1 LGNPVDAVHK
11 KDACTLRFCQLSQ
24 RPQSQASTWMLDSVR
39 FSRALAFDTQGVAW
53 VARFGNALH
62 ESIARSLKPT
72 RPEIGNYPIQL
83 GIWN

>member
-1 LGNPVDAVHK
+1 
-11 KDACTLRFCQLSQ
+11 
-24 RPQSQASTWMLDSVR
+24 MLDSIR

-62 ESIARSLKPT
+62 ESIARSLKPP
-72 RPEIGNYPIQL
+72 RSEIRNYPIQL